1 MTRLVPP
8 KYHHYAMS
16 HLPYTPQCN
25 RFESIVRL
33 LGLLC
38 LFTAITGVD
47 AFAQN
52 SGNTLGSRNFQVAE
66 AIFRVAEPGQLADTV
81 MIWGDVT
88 VPGTYL
94 VPRGTRLME
103 MLSYAKGPRGFSSV
117 ETQLD
122 WSKLRVSLLLNPT
135 DGRPMQRV
143 NLRFDESLDPFIRDT
158 RMQNMDVIAIQ
169 VKRKPIFADY
179 VRVVG
184 PILSIAISSAVLIR
198 TWN

>member
-1 MTRLVPP
+1 M
-8 KYHHYAMS
+8 A
-16 HLPYTPQCN
+16 HLRKTFRKS
-25 RFESIVRL
+25 RFVSIVRIF
-33 LGLLC
+33 GLFC
-38 LFTAITGVD
+38 LFAAISGVD
-47 AFAQN
+47 AIAQN
-52 SGNTLGSRNFQVAE
+52 TSNLLNSRNFQVAE

-81 MIWGDVT
+81 MIWGDVSM
-88 VPGTYL
+88 PGTYL

-135 DGRPMQRV
+135 DGRPVQRI
-143 NLRFDESLDPFIRDT
+143 NLRFNESLDPLMRDT
-158 RMQNMDVIAIQ
+158 RIRNMDVIALE

>member
-1 MTRLVPP
+1 MIWLVPP
-8 KYHHYAMS
+8 NNHHNAMS
-16 HLPYTPQCN
+16 HLTITAQRG
-25 RFESIVRL
+25 RFVSIGRL
-33 LGLLC
+33 FGLFC
-38 LFTAITGVD
+38 LFTTISGVD
-47 AFAQN
+47 ALAQN
-52 SGNTLGSRNFQVAE
+52 FGTSRNFQVAE
-66 AIFRVAEPGQLADTV
+66 AIIRVAEPGQLADTIMV
-81 MIWGDVT
+81 WGDVT

-122 WSKLRVSLLLNPT
+122 WSKLRVSLILNPT
-135 DGRPMQRV
+135 DGRPVQRMD
-143 NLRFDESLDPFIRDT
+143 LRYHESLDPFIRDT
-158 RMQNMDVIAIQ
+158 RMRNMDVIAIE

-184 PILSIAISSAVLIR
+184 PILSIAISSAVLVR